1 MRTLIRDI
9 AFLMTSNSR
18 QEELTDAYVV
28 IDNNVISS
36 VGTGPLPPNI
46 QPDRTYSGARKLMM
60 PGFVNT
66 HHHLFQTLFRNVPQ
80 VEHAKLFDWLTFLY
94 EHWKYIDEEA
104 AYVSAR
110 QGYAKCSKQASRRRQ
125 TTSIC
130 ILTAIMRCLTPR
142 SGPRGHWCALSP
154 HERKHVAQ
162 QEERRLASRHCGAD
176 R

>member
-9 AFLMTSNSR
+9 AFLMTGNSH

-28 IDNNVISS
+28 IDDNVISS

-46 QPDRTYSGARKLMM
+46 EPDRTYSGAHKLMM

-104 AYVSAR
+104 AYVSA
-110 QGYAKCSKQASRRRQ
+110 Q
-125 TTSIC
+125 TGIC
-130 ILTAIMRCLTPR
+130 EMLKTGVTTTTDHLY
-142 SGPRGHWCALSP
+142 L
-154 HERKHVAQ
+154 
-162 QEERRLASRHCGAD
+162 
-176 R
+176 